1 MSALYWPA
9 EPQTP
14 DRHHPGLEL
23 LFAVVPEVQIR
34 VVRMPE
40 ARMTSGQ
47 MPRVQM
53 IDPQTI
59 EGVKTATAKM
69 TACQPE
75 DRRTLALMRQ
85 NSDQKGRHKADWSD
99 IVFSA
104 W

>member
-1 MSALYWPA
+1 
-9 EPQTP
+9 
-14 DRHHPGLEL
+14 
-23 LFAVVPEVQIR
+23 
-34 VVRMPE
+34 
-40 ARMTSGQ
+40 MTSGQ

-53 IDPQTI
+53 IYPQTI
-59 EGVKTATAKM
+59 EGVKTATLKM

-75 DRRTLALMRQ
+75 DRMTLDLMRQ

>member
-1 MSALYWPA
+1 
-9 EPQTP
+9 
-14 DRHHPGLEL
+14 
-23 LFAVVPEVQIR
+23 
-34 VVRMPE
+34 
-40 ARMTSGQ
+40 MTSGQ

>member
-1 MSALYWPA
+1 MFALYWPA

-23 LFAVVPEVQIR
+23 LFAVEPAVQIR

-40 ARMTSGQ
+40 AQMTSGQ

-59 EGVKTATAKM
+59 ECVKTATLKM

-75 DRRTLALMRQ
+75 DRMTLDLMRQ

>member
-1 MSALYWPA
+1 MSALYWPV

-23 LFAVVPEVQIR
+23 LFAVVRVAQIR

-40 ARMTSGQ
+40 AQMTSGQ

-69 TACQPE
+69 TACQWE
-75 DRRTLALMRQ
+75 DRMTLALMRQ

>member
-1 MSALYWPA
+1 M
-9 EPQTP
+9 
-14 DRHHPGLEL
+14 
-23 LFAVVPEVQIR
+23 PEVQIR

-40 ARMTSGQ
+40 AQMTSGQ

-53 IDPQTI
+53 IYPQTI
-59 EGVKTATAKM
+59 EGVKTATLKM

-75 DRRTLALMRQ
+75 DRMTLDLMRQ